1 MENNT
6 LQQLK
11 NLTLN
16 EICTC
21 NWKEKWPFLLSF
33 KNDQLT
39 LGHILLRYQSFLS
52 IPVKT
57 NANMEGSF
65 ECEKIL
71 LEIRHNLK
79 ESFKDYII
87 LVTAP
92 SKIIFKNHKFTSIS
106 IKYNRCD
113 IEEKITDEQVLIVK
127 KYLATLESAKKRG
140 LAFNLTLSD
149 MKRLMSRKTCFY
161 TKRKFNN
168 TLDHPDYPTLDR
180 IDCNKGYVKGNV
192 VVCTKFSNELKANLF
207 EHRDVDIITI
217 KRIIDTLT
225 TLNVKT

>member
-57 NANMEGSF
+57 NTNMEGSL

-71 LEIRHNLK
+71 LDIRYYLK

-87 LVTAP
+87 LLTAP
-92 SKIIFKNHKFTSIS
+92 SKVIFKNHKFTSIS
-106 IKYNRCD
+106 VKYNRCD
-113 IEEKITDEQVLIVK
+113 TEEKITNEQVLIVK
-127 KYLATLESAKKRG
+127 KYLSVLESAKRRG

-149 MKRLMSRKTCFY
+149 VKRLMSRKTCFY